1 LPDILGPTGVPYA
14 VTVNQTGGAQS
25 PPGREQALAHRI
37 LAFAGLPFLG
47 LLTPFLFLPVLSRLA
62 GADAWLA
69 IAVGQS
75 VGGFAGLVVALGF
88 NTVGPT
94 AVARA
99 TPQDRPDLLR
109 RSLAPRAL
117 VFLPAAAVAAVVA
130 VLLAPQAHRLEAGL
144 MAVALTLFGL
154 SPSWFMVGLG
164 RASRIVL
171 VDILPRLAA
180 TLAAAG
186 VLVVTGSAV
195 AYPVLLIL
203 ATIFSAFGYAAKVV
217 GLRRMFV
224 ATGAEVRAT
233 LAGARSAL
241 AIELAGGAYNALA
254 VAFVTG
260 VATAAQAASYVSGD
274 KLYRVGQYSASALGN
289 ALQGWAVEAGE
300 TSFARRVRLAL
311 VAHLALGL
319 LGFGAFALVGAP
331 LSGWLFGPHVAID
344 ELTALG
350 FGVAAFNIVV
360 GTGLGRVVLVALGA
374 RRQFLASVLVGA
386 SFGVP
391 SILLLAA
398 GFGAAGGAW
407 GLAIGESASV
417 ICQGAF
423 ALRAWRRRHGEN

>member
-1 LPDILGPTGVPYA
+1 MAYA
-14 VTVNQTGGAQS
+14 VTVSETGGADSS
-25 PPGREQALAHRI
+25 PASGRALAHRI
-37 LAFAGLPFLG
+37 LAFAGLPFLA
-47 LLTPFLFLPVLSRLA
+47 LLTPFMFLPVLARLA

-99 TPQDRPDLLR
+99 TPEDRPDLLR

-117 VFLPAAAVAAVVA
+117 VFLPAAAVAAVIG
-130 VLLAPQAHRLEAGL
+130 VLLAPPTHRLEAGL

-171 VDILPRLAA
+171 VDILPRLVA

-186 VLVVTGSAV
+186 VLVATGSAV

-203 ATIFSAFGYAAKVV
+203 ATTFSALGYAAKVV
-217 GLRRMFV
+217 GPRRMFV
-224 ATGAEVRAT
+224 VTGTEVRAT
-233 LAGARSAL
+233 FAGARSAL

-300 TSFARRVRLAL
+300 TAFARRVRVAL
-311 VAHLALGL
+311 LAHLVLGL
-319 LGFGAFALVGAP
+319 LGFGAFALLGAP

-344 ELTALG
+344 EVTALG
-350 FGVAAFNIVV
+350 FGVAVFNIVV
-360 GTGLGRVVLVALGA
+360 GTGVGRVVLVALGA

-386 SFGVP
+386 SVGVP

-407 GLAIGESASV
+407 GLALGESASV
-417 ICQGAF
+417 ICQGLFAF
-423 ALRAWRRRHGEN
+423 RAWRRRGSGS